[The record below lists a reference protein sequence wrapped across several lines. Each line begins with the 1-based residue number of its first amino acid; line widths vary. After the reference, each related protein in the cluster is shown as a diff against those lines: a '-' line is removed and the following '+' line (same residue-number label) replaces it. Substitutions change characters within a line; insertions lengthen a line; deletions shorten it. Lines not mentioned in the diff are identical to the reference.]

1 MELVSAVCCC
11 IEGVVVTVVGC
22 VGYAA
27 AVVGVVVAEEVG
39 VGTWVGA
46 PG

>member
-1 MELVSAVCCC
+1 MELVSVVTCC

-27 AVVGVVVAEEVG
+27 GDVVVVVVAGVG